1 MRKILLALIIVV
13 GCTQVQSQTYFTSV
27 GLRAGTE
34 LGITWQQKL
43 WKTGTLESI
52 ATTNRNRW
60 QVQSLVEYHR
70 RFLGRRLNYY
80 IGIGP
85 HFGEEKGQGHY
96 YGITPIT
103 GVEMTL
109 AGLTLSWDYKPS
121 FNLKGTD
128 AFIFH
133 DSGFSI
139 RMVLIKQRKK
149 SLRERLGFDK
159 K

>member
-1 MRKILLALIIVV
+1 MRLVVIVLILAISSTRLNA
-13 GCTQVQSQTYFTSV
+13 QTYFTSV

-43 WKTGTLESI
+43 WKTGTLETI
-52 ATTNRNRW
+52 VTTNRSRW
-60 QVQSLVEYHR
+60 QAQSLVEYHR

-85 HFGEEKGQGHY
+85 HFGEEKGAGNY
-96 YGITPIT
+96 YGFTPIT

-121 FNLKGTD
+121 FNLAGTD

-149 SLRERLGFDK
+149 SLRERLGLDK
-159 K
+159 